1 MVVRKNISLDQTY
14 LKKLDSII
22 LEHNGNLSAAIR
34 DAIDI
39 TEASLKRYGS
49 VEDAII
55 GINSDNKELNGIE
68 GSINSG
74 INVLLSRPIFLWMLK
89 WVRGIPF
96 DNEKFEDVL
105 DPLKINSISALDKR
119 INEISRESGWNCQ
132 VSIFCIDDINP
143 LSATVSIAS
152 DNELYREFVAQLV
165 VMFLA
170 NYKSLD
176 IDVVH
181 KRTTSV
187 RIDMK
192 IREKGTQPVAAIK
205 YFGYLKDIM
214 DELRP
219 REEFWKNL
227 IGIYSSVNYNMIS
240 MYKNNYEDLLAC
252 NLPVDPGIFE
262 SISKK
267 HIANIPHQD
276 FLELLKR
283 IEESLMI
290 VDKIDIMNDVIN
302 IYHNY
307 KDEKAIQKIRDNYIS
322 LLRANG
328 HEYDAKYSTSLIVLN
343 HVCCKN
349 QVI

>member
-1 MVVRKNISLDQTY
+1 MVVRKNISFEQIH
-14 LKKLDSII
+14 LKKLDPLII
-22 LEHNGNLSAAIR
+22 KHKGNLSAAIR

-39 TEASLKRYGS
+39 TEASLKNYGS
-49 VEDAII
+49 VEDAIAR
-55 GINSDNKELNGIE
+55 INSDKKELTERE
-68 GSINSG
+68 GSIDSG

-89 WVRGIPF
+89 WVKGIPF
-96 DNEKFEDVL
+96 ENEIFEDVL
-105 DPLKINSISALDKR
+105 DPLKINTISELDKR
-119 INEISRESGWNCQ
+119 INDISRESGWNCQ
-132 VSIFCIDDINP
+132 VSIFCTDDMNP
-143 LSATVSIAS
+143 VSATVSIAS

-181 KRTTSV
+181 KRATSI

-192 IREKGTQPVAAIK
+192 IREQGTQPVAAIK

-214 DELRP
+214 NELRS

-227 IGIYSSVNYNMIS
+227 MDIYSSVNYNMVSI
-240 MYKNNYEDLLAC
+240 YKGNYEDLLAC
-252 NLPVDPGIFE
+252 NLPVDAGIFE

-276 FLELLKR
+276 FLKLLKR
-283 IEESLMI
+283 TEESLMV
-290 VDKIDIMNDVIN
+290 VDKVDIMNDVIN

-307 KDEKAIQKIRDNYIS
+307 KDEKAIQKIRDHYIS

-349 QVI
+349 

>member
-1 MVVRKNISLDQTY
+1 MVVRKNISLEQTH
-14 LKKLDSII
+14 LKKLDSLIQK
-22 LEHNGNLSAAIR
+22 HKGNLSAAIR

-49 VEDAII
+49 VDDAII
-55 GINSDNKELNGIE
+55 GINSDKKELNGIE

-96 DNEKFEDVL
+96 ENEKFEDVL
-105 DPLKINSISALDKR
+105 DPLKINTISELDKR
-119 INEISRESGWNCQ
+119 INDISRESGWNCQ
-132 VSIFCIDDINP
+132 ASIFCMDDINP
-143 LSATVSIAS
+143 ASATVSITS

-176 IDVVH
+176 IDVIH
-181 KRTTSV
+181 KRATSI
-187 RIDMK
+187 RIDLK
-192 IREKGTQPVAAIK
+192 IREKGTQPVEAIK

-214 DELRP
+214 NELRS

-227 IGIYSSVNYNMIS
+227 MEIYSSVNYNMVS
-240 MYKNNYEDLLAC
+240 VYKGNYEDMLAS
-252 NLPVDPGIFE
+252 NLPVDAGIFE

-276 FLELLKR
+276 FLELLKKT
-283 IEESLMI
+283 EESLLV
-290 VDKIDIMNDVIN
+290 VDKIEIMNNGIN

-307 KDEKAIQKIRDNYIS
+307 KNEIAIKKIRDHYIS
-322 LLRANG
+322 LLKANG
-328 HEYDAKYSTSLIVLN
+328 HEYEAKYSTSLIVLN
-343 HVCCKN
+343 HVCCKK
-349 QVI
+349 

>member
-1 MVVRKNISLDQTY
+1 MVVRKNISLEQTH
-14 LKKLDSII
+14 LKKLDPLI
-22 LEHNGNLSAAIR
+22 LKHKGNLSAAIR

-55 GINSDNKELNGIE
+55 GINSDKKNLTGIE
-68 GSINSG
+68 ESINSG

-96 DNEKFEDVL
+96 ENEKFEDVL
-105 DPLKINSISALDKR
+105 DPLKINTISELDKR
-119 INEISRESGWNCQ
+119 INDISRESGWNCQ

-143 LSATVSIAS
+143 ASVTVTIAS

-181 KRTTSV
+181 KRTTSI
-187 RIDMK
+187 RIDLK
-192 IREKGTQPVAAIK
+192 AREKGTQPFAAIK

-214 DELRP
+214 NELRSK
-219 REEFWKNL
+219 EEFWKNL
-227 IGIYSSVNYNMIS
+227 MEIYSAVNYNMVSI
-240 MYKNNYEDLLAC
+240 YKGNYENMLAC
-252 NLPVDPGIFE
+252 NLPVDAGIFE

-267 HIANIPHQD
+267 HVANIPHQD
-276 FLELLKR
+276 FLELLKKT
-283 IEESLMI
+283 EESLLI
-290 VDKIDIMNDVIN
+290 VDKIEIMNDGIN

-307 KDEKAIQKIRDNYIS
+307 KNETAIKKIRDHYIS

-328 HEYDAKYSTSLIVLN
+328 HEYEAKYSTSLIVLN
-343 HVCCKN
+343 HVCCKK
-349 QVI
+349 

>member
-1 MVVRKNISLDQTY
+1 MVVRKNISLDQTH
-14 LKKLDSII
+14 LKKLDSLI
-22 LEHNGNLSAAIR
+22 LKHKGNLSAAIR

-39 TEASLKRYGS
+39 TDASLKRYGS

-55 GINSDNKELNGIE
+55 GINTDKKELTGIE
-68 GSINSG
+68 ESINSG
-74 INVLLSRPIFLWMLK
+74 INVVLSRPIFLWMLK
-89 WVRGIPF
+89 WVKGIPF
-96 DNEKFEDVL
+96 ENEKFEDVL
-105 DPLKINSISALDKR
+105 DPLKINTISELDKR

-132 VSIFCIDDINP
+132 VSIFCIDDMNP
-143 LSATVSIAS
+143 ASVTVSIAS
-152 DNELYREFVAQLV
+152 ENDLYREFVAQLV

-170 NYKSLD
+170 NYKNLD

-181 KRTTSV
+181 KRSTSI

-192 IREKGTQPVAAIK
+192 IREKGTDPIAAIK

-214 DELRP
+214 NELRSK
-219 REEFWKNL
+219 EEFWKNL
-227 IGIYSSVNYNMIS
+227 MEIYTSVNYNMVSI
-240 MYKNNYEDLLAC
+240 YKGNYEDLLAC
-252 NLPVDPGIFE
+252 NLPVDAGIFE
-262 SISKK
+262 SISQK

-276 FLELLKR
+276 FLELLKKT
-283 IEESLMI
+283 EESLMA

-307 KDEKAIQKIRDNYIS
+307 KDEKAILKIRDHYIS

-343 HVCCKN
+343 HVCCKK
-349 QVI
+349 

>member
-1 MVVRKNISLDQTY
+1 MVVRKNISLEQTH
-14 LKKLDSII
+14 LKKLDSLI
-22 LEHNGNLSAAIR
+22 LKHNGNLSAAIR
-34 DAIDI
+34 DAIDV

-49 VEDAII
+49 VEDAIN
-55 GINSDNKELNGIE
+55 GINSDKKELTGIE
-68 GSINSG
+68 ESIHSG
-74 INVLLSRPIFLWMLK
+74 INVLLGRPIFLWMLK

-96 DNEKFEDVL
+96 ENEKFEDVL
-105 DPLKINSISALDKR
+105 DPLKINTISELDKR
-119 INEISRESGWNCQ
+119 INNINRDSGWNCQ
-132 VSIFCIDDINP
+132 VSIFSMDDINP
-143 LSATVSIAS
+143 ASVTVSIAS

-181 KRTTSV
+181 KRATSI

-214 DELRP
+214 NELRSK
-219 REEFWKNL
+219 EEFWKNL
-227 IGIYSSVNYNMIS
+227 IEIYSDVNYNMVSIYRS
-240 MYKNNYEDLLAC
+240 NYEYLLAC
-252 NLPVDPGIFE
+252 NLPVDAGIFE

-276 FLELLKR
+276 FLKLLKKT
-283 IEESLMI
+283 EESLLV
-290 VDKIDIMNDVIN
+290 VDKIEILNDGIN

-307 KDEKAIQKIRDNYIS
+307 KNETAIKKIRDHYIS

-328 HEYDAKYSTSLIVLN
+328 HEYEAKYSTSLIVLN
-343 HVCCKN
+343 HVCCKK
-349 QVI
+349 